1 MQAAQE
7 LLKTL
12 YTMAMMVET
21 RDAYTGGHLWR
32 VSRFSGLLA
41 QEMGLPRG
49 EVLRIMLGGFL
60 HDLGKI
66 GVPDAIL
73 NKRDRLT
80 DDEYAVIKT
89 HPQQGADL
97 LREHPL
103 AALAM
108 EAVLMHHETPDGRG
122 YPAGLKG
129 EAIPMVARI
138 VGIADAFDAMTSHR
152 PYRAGM
158 PIARALDIIRENLG
172 SQFDRTC
179 GEHFIALGEAGK
191 LEHIVGHSEAGIPM
205 QQCQACGPIIAIP
218 RRMQDGDTVHCP
230 SCGGGYRLHR
240 QGSGLALA
248 PTGEQD
254 PLQVQRPVVDH
265 ELVAELVQEASA
277 CLQPVRQG
285 GWLARLFA

>member
-41 QEMGLPRG
+41 QALELPRG

-73 NKRDRLT
+73 NKRDRLS
-80 DDEYAVIKT
+80 DEEYAVIKL

-122 YPAGLKG
+122 YPAGLQG
-129 EAIPMVARI
+129 EAIPLVARI

-158 PIARALDIIRENLG
+158 PVARALDIIRENLG
-172 SQFDRTC
+172 SQFDRAC
-179 GEHFIALGEAGK
+179 GECFIALGDAGK
-191 LEHIVGHSEAGIPM
+191 LAHIVGHSEAGIPL
-205 QQCQACGPIIAIP
+205 QDCLACGPIIAIP
-218 RRMQDGDTVHCP
+218 RRMQDGDAVHCP
-230 SCGGGYRLHR
+230 SCGGGYRLSR
-240 QGSGLALA
+240 QGQRLALA
-248 PTGEQD
+248 PTGSRD
-254 PLQVQRPVVDH
+254 PLQVQRPSVDH
-265 ELVAELVQEASA
+265 ELVAELVKEAAA
-277 CLQPVRQG
+277 CLPPAREG
-285 GWLARLFA
+285 SWLARLFG